1 MKRYAVLMFL
11 LACLV
16 QAGFAQTREQTTVQT
31 ANLDLATIKD
41 AVSVSYLNFPWG
53 EVTFSYI
60 EHGTKGSYYGE
71 RTWPFAE
78 LDTKVPLTLEGTKMN
93 PGQFALVI
101 IPGEDVKPM
110 TLSVVQ
116 FDGPTFVKP
125 GNVFSPAPKGNV
137 VYKKDVSFSTVD
149 ALSEHMKIELAST
162 GQGFDLIVNYGN
174 RRLSKSFIT
183 K

>member
-1 MKRYAVLMFL
+1 MKRLAVLLFL
-11 LACLV
+11 LAFLV
-16 QAGFAQTREQTTVQT
+16 KMGPAQTREQTTLQT
-31 ANLDLATIKD
+31 ANLDVATIKD
-41 AVSVSYLNFPWG
+41 AVAVSYLNFPWG

-60 EHGTKGSYYGE
+60 EHGTKGTYYGE
-71 RTWPFAE
+71 RTWPFAQ
-78 LDTKVPLTLEGTKMN
+78 LDTKIPLTLEGAKIN

-116 FDGPTFVKP
+116 FDGPTFIKP
-125 GNVFSPAPKGNV
+125 GNVFAPAPKGNV
-137 VYKKDVSFSTVD
+137 IYKKDVSFSTVD
-149 ALSEHMKIELAST
+149 ALFDHMKIDLAST

-174 RRLSKSFIT
+174 RRLTKSFIT